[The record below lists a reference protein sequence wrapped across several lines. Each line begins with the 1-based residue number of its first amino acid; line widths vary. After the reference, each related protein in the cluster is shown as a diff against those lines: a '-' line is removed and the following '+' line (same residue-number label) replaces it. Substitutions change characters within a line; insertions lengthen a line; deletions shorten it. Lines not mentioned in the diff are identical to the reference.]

1 MSCIF
6 SVEGNIGS
14 GKSTLVKMLKDHLI
28 IASDKKVVFL
38 QEPVD
43 EWESIKD
50 ESGESILEKFYG
62 NQQKYAFSFQMMAY
76 ISRISLLKKTIK
88 KNRDAVIITER
99 SVYTDREVFAKMLY
113 DDGKIETVNYN
124 IYLKWFDEFTKDIH
138 IDGIIYVHAEPL
150 TSSNRVHKR
159 GRQGENIPLQYLIKC
174 HQYHE
179 NWLDKQNNVY
189 VFDGNEEF
197 DKLNDVM
204 NEATDEIVVDNRFTH
219 LLKHIV
225 SEVRKKNISTFK
237 PPDYD
242 SILETFG
249 C

>member
-76 ISRISLLKKTIK
+76 ISRISLLKKTIR

-124 IYLKWFDEFTKDIH
+124 IYLKWFDEFTKD
-138 IDGIIYVHAEPL
+138 
-150 TSSNRVHKR
+150 
-159 GRQGENIPLQYLIKC
+159 
-174 HQYHE
+174 
-179 NWLDKQNNVY
+179 
-189 VFDGNEEF
+189 
-197 DKLNDVM
+197 KL
-204 NEATDEIVVDNRFTH
+204 
-219 LLKHIV
+219 
-225 SEVRKKNISTFK
+225 
-237 PPDYD
+237 
-242 SILETFG
+242 
-249 C
+249 